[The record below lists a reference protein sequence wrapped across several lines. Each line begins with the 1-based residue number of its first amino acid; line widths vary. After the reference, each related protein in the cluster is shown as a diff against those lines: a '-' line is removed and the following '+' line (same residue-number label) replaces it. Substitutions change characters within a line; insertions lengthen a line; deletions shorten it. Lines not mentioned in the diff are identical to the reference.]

1 MRQERTPTFDYT
13 ALCLA
18 DVGEQPGAGCV
29 RQWYGR
35 IVVQKIAV
43 VSVTLQ
49 ERGDVLR
56 LAGLGYNDQEELRPD
71 GQAETLCI
79 TRSLCC

>member
-1 MRQERTPTFDYT
+1 MRQEWTPTFDYT

-29 RQWYGR
+29 REWYGR